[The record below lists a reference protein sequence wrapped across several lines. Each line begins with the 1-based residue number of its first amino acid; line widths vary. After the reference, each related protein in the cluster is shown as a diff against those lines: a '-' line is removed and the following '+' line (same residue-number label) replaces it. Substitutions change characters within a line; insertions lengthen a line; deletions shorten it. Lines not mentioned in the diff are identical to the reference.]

1 MDFVHYLAQDLAL
14 VEFTS
19 YYLIDRGGI
28 SLGLIIIIVPKGY
41 DRKIQS
47 LWCYR
52 CFASDPKGQLDPLV
66 LDQSFALERMA
77 QQLIDLSGLFRIEAI
92 LIPAYLV
99 DCNKNIIIFIKEIN
113 FEFN

>member
-1 MDFVHYLAQDLAL
+1 MRFMDFVHYLAQDLAL

-47 LWCYR
+47 L
-52 CFASDPKGQLDPLV
+52 
-66 LDQSFALERMA
+66 
-77 QQLIDLSGLFRIEAI
+77 
-92 LIPAYLV
+92 
-99 DCNKNIIIFIKEIN
+99 
-113 FEFN
+113 